1 MAENVTVK
9 QTTGLQQAVVFSV
22 ALDESV
28 DVNDVARL
36 AIVARYCD
44 NDCIYEELCCLIPL
58 GGTVKGVDIITA
70 LVSYFENQNINIK
83 ITSSVYDCTV
93 EDVEYIYNKLSIH
106 IFNSKSRRYLNV
118 GITFP

>member
-9 QTTGLQQAVVFSV
+9 QTARLQQAVVFNV

-44 NDCIYEELCCLIPL
+44 NERIYEELCCLIPL
-58 GGTVKGVDIITA
+58 GATAKGEDINCI
-70 LVSYFENQNINIK
+70 
-83 ITSSVYDCTV
+83 C
-93 EDVEYIYNKLSIH
+93 KL
-106 IFNSKSRRYLNV
+106 FRKSEH
-118 GITFP
+118 

>member
-36 AIVARYCD
+36 ALVARYCD
-44 NDCIYEELCCLIPL
+44 NDRVYEELCCLIPL